1 VLGQELPAL
10 VKDGYT
16 SFKVF
21 MTYNDLVL
29 SDNQLLEVFEVAR
42 REQPLVMN
50 HCEGYDA
57 IRYLTTKLER
67 EGHIA
72 PYFHGLSRPKA
83 VERETTHR
91 AISHAEVVGVPIRIV
106 HVSGREAMEHVRWAQ
121 QRGLPVHAETCPQY
135 ISLTAEDMKGLNM
148 DMTGAKYVCSPPP
161 RDKESQQAIWEGITS
176 GVFQTFSSDHCPF
189 RYDDPK
195 GKLTPKS
202 RTSFRWIPNGIPGV
216 ETRLPIF
223 FSEGVSKGRISR
235 QRFVELTST
244 NHARIYGLYP
254 RKGSI
259 GVGFDADIALWDP
272 KLKKPIRQA
281 DLHHGSD
288 YTPWEGFEAT
298 GRP

>member
-57 IRYLTTKLER
+57 IRYLSTKLER

-176 GVFQTFSSDHCPF
+176 GRVSDLFVRSLSFQVRRSQ
-189 RYDDPK
+189 
-195 GKLTPKS
+195 GKTDAEVPH
-202 RTSFRWIPNGIPGV
+202 F
-216 ETRLPIF
+216 LPLD
-223 FSEGVSKGRISR
+223 S
-235 QRFVELTST
+235 QW
-244 NHARIYGLYP
+244 NP
-254 RKGSI
+254 RC
-259 GVGFDADIALWDP
+259 
-272 KLKKPIRQA
+272 
-281 DLHHGSD
+281 
-288 YTPWEGFEAT
+288 
-298 GRP
+298 